1 MSAAIADA
9 TRQRL
14 IDVAGPLFAEHGY
27 RCTGVKQICDAAN
40 CNVASINYH
49 FGSKQD
55 FYAVVLA
62 AAHQMAFVGNPM
74 PQPDAKL
81 PPREEFTRWLS
92 WWLGSM
98 LRPDRPTWLQPLM
111 AREMVDPTPA
121 LDTMVDRSI
130 RPMYQRLTALVRRL
144 APKGTKAERIR
155 LCTNSVIAQA
165 LVYKHARP
173 VLQRMDA
180 MPSLAPAGMAE
191 LIDHVAA
198 FTLAGIEAST
208 ARPTTKRTRR

>member
-1 MSAAIADA
+1 MVAAVADA

-14 IDVAGPLFAEHGY
+14 IEVGGPLFAEHGY
-27 RCTGVKQICDAAN
+27 RGTGIKQICDAAR

-49 FGSKQD
+49 FGSKQA

-62 AAHQMAFVGNPM
+62 EAHQLAFVGNPM
-74 PQPDAKL
+74 PQPDGKL
-81 PPREEFTRWLS
+81 PPREEYTTWLR
-92 WWLGSM
+92 WWLASM
-98 LRPDRPTWLQPLM
+98 LNPDRPTWLQPLM

-130 RPMYQRLTALVRRL
+130 RPMYDRLTALIRRM
-144 APKGTKAERIR
+144 APKGTSAARIR

-173 VLQRMDA
+173 VLQRMGA

-191 LIDHVAA
+191 LIEHVAA
-198 FTLAGIEAST
+198 FTLAGIAAAT
-208 ARPTTKRTRR
+208 ARPTPNKNRR